1 MDLMK
6 LQNLLNEC
14 IMIEQGNYL
23 GGNFSVDLAEVQ
35 AELDQA
41 KQLLIP
47 SVVSSALKEGDIIE
61 ISGYYFDWEV
71 KEGYSHVLK
80 QTGIY
85 ATAQGGLI
93 HSDLKKSLIL
103 RINGKKV
110 V

>member
-23 GGNFSVDLAEVQ
+23 GGNFSVDLAEAQ

-47 SVVSSALKEGDIIE
+47 RVVGRSEQLVCPECKSTDCKTAIHTDYKECNKC
-61 ISGYYFDWEV
+61 YHYWE
-71 KEGYSHVLK
+71 
-80 QTGIY
+80 
-85 ATAQGGLI
+85 A
-93 HSDLKKSLIL
+93 
-103 RINGKKV
+103 N
-110 V
+110 

>member
-47 SVVSSALKEGDIIE
+47 RVVGRNESFVCGHPPKRTYLIDGTWHCEECGGK
-61 ISGYYFDWEV
+61 WESIAN
-71 KEGYSHVLK
+71 K
-80 QTGIY
+80 
-85 ATAQGGLI
+85 
-93 HSDLKKSLIL
+93 
-103 RINGKKV
+103 
-110 V
+110 

>member
-23 GGNFSVDLAEVQ
+23 GGNFSVDLAEAQ

-47 SVVSSALKEGDIIE
+47 RVVWQSEQLHKLLQHLSDEDELTHNRTHQQIIDD
-61 ISGYYFDWEV
+61 F
-71 KEGYSHVLK
+71 
-80 QTGIY
+80 
-85 ATAQGGLI
+85 
-93 HSDLKKSLIL
+93 KKL
-103 RINGKKV
+103 V
-110 V
+110 